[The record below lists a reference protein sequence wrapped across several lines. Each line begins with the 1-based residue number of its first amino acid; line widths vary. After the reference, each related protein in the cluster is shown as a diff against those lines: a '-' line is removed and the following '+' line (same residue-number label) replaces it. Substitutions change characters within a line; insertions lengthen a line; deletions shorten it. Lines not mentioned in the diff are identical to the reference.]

1 MCVELATGKLKWKES
16 RQSTISSPII
26 ADGKII
32 ALEKKGSD
40 LVMIDTD
47 TKAHRELGKTRI
59 KAMWCPFPGDSRRQT
74 LPADGRQ
81 HLLLRPPLQPR
92 RPITRLAK
100 RTFLSPS
107 IFLSPYAGCRV
118 LVYAIRVAPT

>member
-1 MCVELATGKLKWKES
+1 MSERRSQSSPVIFGGHVYLTGGEWHMCVELATGKLKWKES

-26 ADGKII
+26 ADGKMI

-59 KAMWCPFPGDSRRQT
+59 KAMWCPSPVIVDGKLYLRMDDNISCYDLRSNPGVQ
-74 LPADGRQ
+74 
-81 HLLLRPPLQPR
+81 
-92 RPITRLAK
+92 
-100 RTFLSPS
+100 
-107 IFLSPYAGCRV
+107 
-118 LVYAIRVAPT
+118 